1 MSQSPYKYHT
11 KGYKID
17 VRAFNEDGSKKTP
30 DEVYADIKANS
41 PDNLILA
48 VDIYLSARP
57 GIFISKEEICNALYG
72 NYTDSLDRNVRDAI
86 ADLVT
91 YLARPYIATSHEEGY
106 KNCLT
111 VEELEPGIA
120 DLEKRINT
128 SKARLDGLR
137 SARMMLLDHSQRIPV
152 QIPTS
157 YKPARQEQSGLL
169 W

>member
-1 MSQSPYKYHT
+1 MSVSKHKYHT

-17 VRAFNEDGSKKTP
+17 IRAYREDGTKKTP

-41 PDNLILA
+41 PDNLLLA
-48 VDIYLSARP
+48 VDMYLSQRP
-57 GIFISKEEICNALYG
+57 GVNVTKEQICMDLYG
-72 NYTDSLDRNVRDAI
+72 EYTDSLDRNVRDAV

-91 YLARPYIATSHEEGY
+91 YLERPYITTSHEEGY
-106 KNCLT
+106 KNCMDVIDLD
-111 VEELEPGIA
+111 PGIA

-128 SKARLDGLR
+128 SKLRLEGLKASR
-137 SARMMLLDHSQRIPV
+137 VRLLEGKQRIPV

-157 YKPARQEQSGLL
+157 IMSETSGLL